1 MYVSNSFLYFLIFL
15 TQEYFN
21 FHTRMHNFHKYLTA
35 TAFEEAWGFYVTTVG
50 YSRTDPNQVYPHNQ
64 EHPLTHSFTWN
75 KGRILDGYYIVFIS
89 KGKGIF
95 ESALSGPAGVTAGT
109 CFFLYPGVWHRY
121 RPDPASGWEEYWVG
135 FKGAYPGQ
143 LMHNGFF
150 SPDTPVVSPGLN
162 DGLLTLIRKIL
173 DHVRSATPGYHQVIS
188 GITLEILGLVYA
200 LSTHKTLRRDE
211 DELAVEKAR
220 FFFRE
225 NLEGALDIKQLMKE
239 LPMSYSKF
247 RKMFKQATG
256 ESPNQYHLNLRL
268 DKARELL
275 STTNLNITEI
285 AYHLGFESVF
295 YFSKLF
301 KKKNGVSPK
310 SYRADHE

>member
-1 MYVSNSFLYFLIFL
+1 
-15 TQEYFN
+15 
-21 FHTRMHNFHKYLTA
+21 MHNFHKYLTA
-35 TAFEEAWGFYVTTVG
+35 TPFEEEWGFYVTTVG

-75 KGRILDGYYIVFIS
+75 NGRILNGYYIVFIS

-95 ESALSGPAGVTAGT
+95 ESALSRPTTITAGT

-121 RPDPASGWEEYWVG
+121 RPDPASGWEEYWIG
-135 FKGAYPGQ
+135 FKGSYPGQ
-143 LMHNGFF
+143 LMNKGFF

-162 DGLLTLIRKIL
+162 DGLLNLIRKIL
-173 DHVRSATPGYHQVIS
+173 DHVRSATLGYHQVIS

-200 LSTHKTLRRDE
+200 LSTNKGADITE
-211 DELAVEKAR
+211 DEQAVEKAR

-225 NLEGALDIKQLMKE
+225 NLESAPDMKQLLKE

-247 RKMFKQATG
+247 RKLFKQVTG
-256 ESPNQYHLNLRL
+256 ESPHQYHLNLRL

-275 STTNLNITEI
+275 STTNLNVTEV

-301 KKKNGVSPK
+301 KKKNGMSPK
-310 SYRADHE
+310 SYRSGL